1 MKKILIFS
9 LCTMGFTLCANSKV
23 QKEVPMWQ
31 DPVRNA
37 DNRKTDVSDYF
48 AYETVALAEENQSPL
63 LNPKA
68 RSKRYMSIEGTWK
81 FNWVESANE
90 RPTDFYTLKYD
101 DSSWGTMPVPG
112 IWELNGYGDAIYVN
126 NHYAWRSDWV
136 GEPPTVQDK
145 GNHVGS
151 YRKTFVV
158 PADWKGDKI
167 YMHIGSATS
176 NITIY
181 VNGKYVGYSEDSKVA
196 AEFDITK
203 YVLPGKDNL
212 IAMQIMRWC
221 DGSWNED
228 QDFWRLCGI
237 AREAYLYS
245 RPQSHIE
252 DIFIT
257 PDLTDNYTNGTLNVR
272 LQTENAAGKTVEL
285 ILKDKAGKTV
295 ANNTLN
301 IGKDNK
307 AEHTFTVQNPQK
319 WTAETPYL
327 YKLYATLK
335 NSDAVIECI
344 PQNVGFRKIEIRD
357 QQFLVNG
364 QPVLIKGVDRHELDP
379 DGGYVV
385 SVERMLQDIQVMK
398 QLNVNADRTCH
409 YPNDPRWYDLCDE
422 YGIYVTAE
430 TNIESHGMGYGEKSL
445 AKDPRFHDMH
455 IERQEHNVRVL
466 KNHPSIVVWSLGNEA
481 GYGKNFEDAYDW
493 VKAYDPSRPVQYEQ
507 AGKNGKTDIYCP
519 MYADYNHCERYCSEG
534 NPRPLIQCEY
544 CHTMG
549 NSGGGMKEY
558 WDLIRKYKNYQGGYV
573 WDYIDQGLR
582 GTSKVTG
589 KPIYTYGGDYGRF
602 PASDN
607 NFNIN
612 GMISPDRVPNPHA
625 YEIKYCYQNV
635 WITLKD
641 TTKGIIEVFNENFF
655 TDLNNINLV
664 YTIKANG
671 EKVASGEIQLA
682 EHNVQPQECFSTT
695 IADVSRI
702 VNEYKE
708 KNLLETV
715 ELVLTIEAKLASD
728 TPLQKAGEVV
738 ANEEFVLT
746 EFPYSVVADIIAQPV
761 VDKKSKTQPE
771 TVKLD
776 DREVYAVAS
785 ANGMSVTFDKQTGYV
800 AYIDLDGKQITQDDS
815 QLVPD
820 FWRAPTDNDYG
831 AGLQNKLAAWQNPG
845 LEKTKFEIRQ
855 DGVNVVAEAEY
866 KFRHL
871 DATLQLKYV
880 MTPAGNLVVTQS
892 LNVNP
897 EAKQQ
902 TQNNMDKQSIREVH
916 PQPQLMRF
924 GMNLQVKK
932 EFDQIEYY
940 GKGPRENYI
949 DRNNS
954 ESLAIWK
961 QTVAEQYY
969 PYIRPQESGT
979 KTQVRWWAITNN
991 EGKGLCFAGAQ
1002 PLECQTLEYTEKDL
1016 QPTREKRQFHSGD
1029 LIAEPFNDVHIS
1041 LRSMGI
1047 GCVNSWGAWPRR
1059 EYQMPWQ
1066 NYTYTYIIQPLK

>member
-1 MKKILIFS
+1 MKHQLLTAS
-9 LCTMGFTLCANSKV
+9 LLLLSATLSA
-23 QKEVPMWQ
+23 QKSVPMWQ

-48 AYETVALAEENQSPL
+48 AYESMALAEKNQSPIH
-63 LNPKA
+63 NVKA
-68 RSKRYMSIEGTWK
+68 QSKRFLSIEGTWK
-81 FNWVESANE
+81 FCWVESANE
-90 RPTDFYTLKYD
+90 RPANFYSLKYD
-101 DSSWGTMPVPG
+101 DSKWGTMPVPG

-151 YRKTFVV
+151 YRRTFTIPV
-158 PADWKGDKI
+158 DWKGEKI

-176 NITIY
+176 NITVY

-203 YVLPGKDNL
+203 FVVPGKENL

-237 AREAYLYS
+237 ARECYLYS
-245 RPQSHIE
+245 RPKVHIE
-252 DIFIT
+252 DVFIT
-257 PDLTDNYTNGTLNVR
+257 PDLTDNYTRGKLSIRLTAPDAKGKKFSVR
-272 LQTENAAGKTVEL
+272 LLAPAGSDVSPKQVGEL
-285 ILKDKAGKTV
+285 KI
-295 ANNTLN
+295 
-301 IGKDNK
+301 DNK
-307 AEHTFTVQNPQK
+307 GIGEAVMIIPDAKK
-319 WTAETPYL
+319 WTAETPNL
-327 YKLYATLK
+327 YKLLISLYDGDK
-335 NSDAVIECI
+335 FIECI
-344 PQNVGFRKIEIRD
+344 PQNVGFRKVEIKD

-364 QPVLIKGVDRHELDP
+364 QPVLIKGADRHELDP

-385 SVERMLQDIQVMK
+385 SVERMIQDIKVMK
-398 QLNVNADRTCH
+398 QLNVNAVRTCH
-409 YPNDPRWYDLCDE
+409 YPDDPRWYDLCDE

-455 IERQEHNVRVL
+455 IERQQHNLRVL

-493 VKAYDPSRPVQYEQ
+493 VKAYDPSRPCQYEQ
-507 AGKNGKTDIYCP
+507 SGKNGKTDIYCP
-519 MYADYNHCERYCSEG
+519 MYADYNHSERYCSEG

-549 NSGGGMKEY
+549 NSGGGLKEY

-573 WDYIDQGLR
+573 WDYVDQGLR
-582 GTSKVTG
+582 SKSKVTG
-589 KPIYTYGGDYGRF
+589 KEIFAYGGDFGRF

-635 WITLKD
+635 WAKLLSASEGSLEIY
-641 TTKGIIEVFNENFF
+641 NENFF
-655 TDLNNINLV
+655 TDLNNIVLV
-664 YTIKANG
+664 YTIKADG
-671 EKVASGEIQLA
+671 KKVFGGTIPLSGYNIR
-682 EHNVQPQECFSTT
+682 PQARATVR
-695 IADVSRI
+695 IADIANAMS
-702 VNEYKE
+702 EQKDKE
-708 KNLLETV
+708 VVCTLEC
-715 ELVLTIEAKLASD
+715 KLASA
-728 TPLQKAGEVV
+728 TALQKAGEIV

-746 EFPYSVVADIIAQPV
+746 DYRFPVAADLTAQPV
-761 VDKKSKTQPE
+761 ADKKAKTQPK
-771 TVKLD
+771 TASLD
-776 DREVYAVAS
+776 DRAVYAVAS
-785 ANGMSVTFDKQTGYV
+785 AAGAAYTFDKSSGYI
-800 AYIDLDGKQITQDDS
+800 AYIDIDGQQITQDDS
-815 QLVPD
+815 QLRPD

-831 AGLQNKLAAWQNPG
+831 AGMQNKFAAWQNPG
-845 LEKTKFEIRQ
+845 LEKKSFSIRQ
-855 DGVNVVAEAEY
+855 EGVNVVATAEY
-866 KFRHL
+866 NLRHL
-871 DATLQLKYV
+871 EATVKLDYV
-880 MTPAGNLVVTQS
+880 LNPAGQMVVTQT
-892 LNVNP
+892 LTVNP
-897 EAKQQ
+897 EAK
-902 TQNNMDKQSIREVH
+902 NK
-916 PQPQLMRF
+916 PQLLRF
-924 GMNLQVKK
+924 GMNLKVKK
-932 EFDQIEYY
+932 AFDQIEYY

-949 DRNNS
+949 DRHNS

-979 KTQVRWWAITNN
+979 KTQVRWWALTNAA
-991 EGKGLCFAGAQ
+991 GTGLCFAGTK
-1002 PLECQTLEYTEKDL
+1002 PLECQTLEYTEHDL
-1016 QPTREKRQFHSGD
+1016 QPTREKKQFHSGD

-1041 LRSMGI
+1041 ARSMGI
-1047 GCVNSWGAWPRR
+1047 GCVNSWGAFPRR

-1066 NYTYTYIIQPLK
+1066 DYTYTYIISPIRK